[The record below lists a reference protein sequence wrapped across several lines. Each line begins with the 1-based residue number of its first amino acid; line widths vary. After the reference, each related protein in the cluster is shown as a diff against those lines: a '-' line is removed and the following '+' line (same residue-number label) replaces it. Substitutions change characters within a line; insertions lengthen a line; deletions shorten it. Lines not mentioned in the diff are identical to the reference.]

1 MKILPKKILAGTWY
15 LARGVKLQFYHGA
28 RLFRNLKKSTELSMI
43 FCTNFA
49 DLKAE
54 QLLHRQECD
63 SWPYTGMYAY
73 LYEES
78 H

>member
-1 MKILPKKILAGTWY
+1 MKVLQKKLLAGTRY

-28 RLFRNLKKSTELSMI
+28 RLFRILRKPTELSMI

-49 DLKAE
+49 ALKAE
-54 QLLHRQECD
+54 RLLHRQDCD
-63 SWPYTGMYAY
+63 SPYTGMYTY